1 MTFTLAKRIAALAFA
16 LLGCAQVGRGDT
28 LVVGGRKLE
37 SATRFAVVGDEV
49 YTPLVP
55 ALRYLGAQAQ
65 LTADAIRIT
74 TAAGREVIISR
85 ARPEATLDGMLRPL
99 PGTPLMQRGTL
110 FLPTRAVG
118 SLLGCA
124 VRWDEGTRTVF
135 VCPWIRK
142 FALDPLPDGYRLTVG
157 AEAPLAYRTGKAENP
172 PRLFIDVLNADL
184 AAIPSEVHL
193 EGWPEGS
200 LGGPAASG
208 KPPKGAYIGAA
219 RIRQNTLA
227 PAPEGDVVRA
237 VVELAEWK
245 PYRIHMSGD
254 RCTLQVDFPLADT
267 AKLPLDGPPGVLSAM
282 TFERVSPRV
291 AMLRLAVFG
300 RPACT
305 SGATDQPP
313 SVWLDI
319 ANTENRLEQ
328 KTLQVQDS
336 VVCGVT
342 CGPSPDNP
350 RTQRV
355 TITLTQPT
363 PHAVVTHSG
372 EVRVLLGRTEL
383 DGACVVVD
391 AGHGGHDTGAMGR
404 SGLMEKEVNLDI
416 AQRVRAQLEELG
428 AKVLMT
434 RTDDNPVIP
443 WDPNKPAEHRA
454 ELLGRCALANDAH
467 ADLFVS
473 IHCNARESN
482 PTLVR
487 GTETYF
493 RKADSLTFAQ
503 VMQEEVVRAVGLPDG
518 GVKYHPRSIIV
529 LYQTNMPAVLVEVAY
544 LSNPDDEA
552 ELLTEGLRER
562 AALGIVSGVKRYVE
576 EGGLLSRLAERESGT
591 LAAPTAEQPPPV
603 ATPGPL
609 TSPSSP

>member
-16 LLGCAQVGRGDT
+16 LLGCAQVGRADT
-28 LVVGGRKLE
+28 LVVAGRKLE
-37 SATRFAVVGDEV
+37 SATRFVAAGDEV
-49 YTPLVP
+49 YTPLLP
-55 ALRYLGAQAQ
+55 ALRYLGARAE

-74 TAAGREVIISR
+74 TAAGRGIVISR
-85 ARPEATLDGMLRPL
+85 ARPEATVDGMLRPL
-99 PGTPLMQRGTL
+99 PGTPLMQQGAL

-124 VRWDEGTRTVF
+124 VRWDESSRTAF
-135 VCPWIRK
+135 MYPWIRE
-142 FALDPLPDGYRLTVG
+142 FALEALPDGYRLTVG
-157 AEAPLAYRTGKAENP
+157 AEATLAYRTGKAEDP

-184 AAIPSEVHL
+184 AAIPSELHL
-193 EGWPEGS
+193 EGT
-200 LGGPAASG
+200 
-208 KPPKGAYIGAA
+208 YIGAA

-227 PAPEGDVVRA
+227 PAPAGDVVRA

-305 SGATDQPP
+305 SGATDRPP

-319 ANTENRLEQ
+319 ANTESRLER

-336 VVCGVT
+336 VVSGVS

-355 TITLTQPT
+355 TVTLTQPT
-363 PHAVVTHSG
+363 PHAVVTDSG
-372 EVRVLLGRTEL
+372 ELRVLLGRTEL

-416 AQRVRAQLEELG
+416 AQRVRDQLVELG

-443 WDPNKPAEHRA
+443 WDPAKPAEHRA

-493 RKADSLTFAQ
+493 RKADSLAFAQ

-562 AALGIVSGVKRYVE
+562 AALGIVNGVKRYVE

-591 LAAPTAEQPPPV
+591 PPAPTPEPPPPV
-603 ATPGPL
+603 TTPGPL
-609 TSPSSP
+609 TRPSSP